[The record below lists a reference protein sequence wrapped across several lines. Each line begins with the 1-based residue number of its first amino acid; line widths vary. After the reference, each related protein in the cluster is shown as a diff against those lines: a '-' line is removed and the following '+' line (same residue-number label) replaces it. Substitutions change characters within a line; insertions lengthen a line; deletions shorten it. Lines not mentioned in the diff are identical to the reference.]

1 MNIANSN
8 SALVNNSF
16 TSDIQEKICNAL
28 GCYRFAD
35 TKLSLKIGE
44 VGSFPWD
51 RFQSPVQSV
60 GITRSA
66 SVVLP
71 AQNESQH
78 ADLAPRR
85 FG

>member
-1 MNIANSN
+1 MNTANSN

-44 VGSFPWD
+44 KS
-51 RFQSPVQSV
+51 
-60 GITRSA
+60 ITIF
-66 SVVLP
+66 VCEDCKHKFK
-71 AQNESQH
+71 ES
-78 ADLAPRR
+78 
-85 FG
+85 